1 MKQFNQ
7 VKITRPRSNGFDLS
21 HEKKLSCNMGRLVP
35 ILVQE
40 VIPGDK
46 FKVNTESLVRF
57 APMVAPVMHRINV
70 YTHFF
75 FVPNRLVYG
84 EWEKF
89 ITGGEDGNQ
98 VPSFP
103 KIDFTDSNRVDLL
116 PGNLPDYMG
125 LPSTEAAT
133 PMSVGLSVSALPFRA
148 YQLIYNEY
156 YRDQNLETALAIT
169 KNSTVSTEE
178 KAVLITMRN
187 RAWEKDYFTSALPW
201 SQRGG
206 EVGIPNNV
214 QYKDQAST
222 IGGTTNNDPLYQ
234 DVAGRITVG
243 NGGPTVGIDNIEANE
258 ILVNDLRRAVRL
270 QEWLEKN
277 ARAGSRYIEQI
288 LSHFGVRSSDARLQ
302 RPEYLGGGKSPVVI
316 SEVLSTF
323 NNETVPGA
331 NMYGHG
337 ISVGNTHGFRKS
349 FEEHGYIIGILSV
362 LPRTAYQQGIDR
374 SYTKF
379 DKFDFYWP
387 EFANLGEQ
395 EILNKELYFDY
406 GDASGNNQKTF
417 GYQSRYSEYKF
428 KNSSVHGA
436 FKNSLAFWHMGR
448 IFDAPPVLDK
458 PFIMSDPTHRIFAD
472 TDTLDHKLYIQLYND
487 IKAVR
492 PMPIFGTPTL

>member
-7 VKITRPRSNGFDLS
+7 IKITRPRSNSFDLS
-21 HEKKLSCNMGRLVP
+21 HEKKLSCNMGKLYP

-40 VIPGDK
+40 VVPGDR

-70 YTHFF
+70 FTHFF

-89 ITGGEDGNQ
+89 ITGGEDGLQ

-103 KIDFTDSNRVDLL
+103 KLNFTDADRADLG
-116 PGNLPDYMG
+116 PGSMADYMG
-125 LPSTEAAT
+125 LPSPDQAT
-133 PMSVGLSVSALPFRA
+133 PMGVGLTVSALPFRA

-156 YRDQNLETALAIT
+156 YRDQNLQQPVPIT
-169 KNSTVSTEE
+169 KNSVVSYQEQVELNYIRT
-178 KAVLITMRN
+178 
-187 RAWEKDYFTSALPW
+187 RAWEKDYFTSSLPW

-206 EVGIPNNV
+206 EVGIPNQVNYKEASTISPGDSNIG
-214 QYKDQAST
+214 QLYKDQANRIT
-222 IGGTTNNDPLYQ
+222 IGS
-234 DVAGRITVG
+234 
-243 NGGPTVGIDNIEANE
+243 GGPTQSIENIDSTE

-323 NNETVPGA
+323 NNESVPGA

-349 FEEHGYIIGILSV
+349 FEEHGYIIGIMSV
-362 LPRTAYQQGIDR
+362 LPRTAYQQGLDR
-374 SYTKF
+374 TFFKF
-379 DKFDFYWP
+379 DKFDYYWP

-395 EILNKELYFDY
+395 EVHNKELYYDY
-406 GDASGNNQKTF
+406 QDTSAYNDKTF

-428 KNSSVHGA
+428 KNSTVHGA
-436 FKNSLAFWHMGR
+436 FKDSLSFWHMGR
-448 IFDAPPVLDK
+448 IFSGPPNLDL
-458 PFIMSDPTHRIFAD
+458 PFITADPTHRIFAD
-472 TDTLDHKLYIQLYND
+472 TEVADHKLYVQLYND
-487 IKAVR
+487 VKAIR